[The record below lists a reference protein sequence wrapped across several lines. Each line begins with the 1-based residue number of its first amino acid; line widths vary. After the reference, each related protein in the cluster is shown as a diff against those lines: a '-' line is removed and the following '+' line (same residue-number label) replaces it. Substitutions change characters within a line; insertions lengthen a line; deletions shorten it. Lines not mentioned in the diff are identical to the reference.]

1 VHASGVWAIV
11 RLLLAAPLGCAVAAS
26 WRHRSATVQD
36 TTVPP
41 ERYQKFERVME
52 KSKLAHTNFQEMPRS
67 AQRQFVEL
75 YFEARKEETCIKR
88 VAKLIDLLEQRRGPM

>member
-1 VHASGVWAIV
+1 M
-11 RLLLAAPLGCAVAAS
+11 
-26 WRHRSATVQD
+26 
-36 TTVPP
+36 
-41 ERYQKFERVME
+41 ME